1 MKRIYLDHAATTPPD
16 ERVLEAMAPFLR
28 RVTGNPSSLH
38 AAGREARRAV
48 EDARERIAALLAVDP
63 PEIVFTSGATESNN
77 WALSEAGLPDPA
89 RRHVI
94 VSAIEHPSILEP
106 ARALAARGFP
116 LTVLPVGPDGII
128 DPERLRSAIRPD
140 TGLVAIQWVNS
151 EIGAIQPVREIAEI
165 CSGHGALHHCDATQA
180 VGRIPVRLE
189 GLPIGSLA
197 ASGHK
202 FNGPKGVGI
211 SFLRRG
217 LRRQPLLRG
226 GAQERDRR
234 AGTENVPAI
243 VGFARALEIAV
254 EEGESRRRTVE
265 SLRIRLD
272 QGIAGLG
279 LRARLAGV
287 PPASVPHTCVAT
299 FPGLGGQSLLMNLD
313 LRGIAVSL
321 GSACSSGAAEP
332 SHVLAAIGL
341 SLEDNLASIRISLG
355 HTNTPEDIDGLVA
368 SICQIAS

>member
-48 EDARERIAALLAVDP
+48 EDARERIAALLGVDP
-63 PEIVFTSGATESNN
+63 SEIVFTSGATESNN
-77 WALSEAGLPDPA
+77 WALSEAGLPDTA
-89 RRHVI
+89 RRHII
-94 VSAIEHPSILEP
+94 VSAVEHPSVLEP

-128 DPERLRSAIRPD
+128 DPERLRAAIRPD

-151 EIGAIQPVREIAEI
+151 EIGAIQSVREISEI
-165 CSGHGALHHCDATQA
+165 CSERGALHHCDATQA

-189 GLPIGSLA
+189 GLPVGSVA

-202 FNGPKGVGI
+202 VNGPKGVGI

-217 LRRQPLLRG
+217 LRRRPLLRG

-265 SLRIRLD
+265 ALRTRLER
-272 QGIAGLG
+272 GIAGLG
-279 LRARLAGV
+279 LGARLTGV
-287 PPASVPHTCVAT
+287 PPASVPHICVAT

-341 SLEDNLASIRISLG
+341 SLEDNLASIRVSIG
-355 HTNTPEDIDGLVA
+355 HTNTPDDIDALVA